1 MAFDGNTIAINV
13 VVSTKQNSMKKYLLT
28 IGTLVVLFGTSC
40 KHRYYQSSVFEQ
52 QTKNHKTIAILPAQM
67 IFTGKQPKDLTPEQ
81 IKSIEEGESL
91 AFQESLQNGIM
102 RNANSRKYEMYISIQ
117 DIGTTRKL
125 LEEAN
130 ISVRDSW
137 NYDDRKLAQLLGVD
151 AIVRMRIQKQ
161 SYMSDLASMG
171 VGIGR
176 QILTAI
182 GNNNRLPVPYVHNK
196 TSDGYASCNLVSNS
210 QTLWNDSYKGATDWD
225 TPSDVVINNI
235 TNNFGE
241 RFPYKRRRS

>member
-1 MAFDGNTIAINV
+1 
-13 VVSTKQNSMKKYLLT
+13 MKKYLLSVT
-28 IGTLVVLFGTSC
+28 TLLILFSTSC
-40 KHRYYQSSVFEQ
+40 RHRYYQSSLFEQ
-52 QTKNHKTIAILPAQM
+52 QTRNHKIIAILPAQM
-67 IFTGKQPKDLTPEQ
+67 IFTGKQPKELTPEQ
-81 IKSIEEGESL
+81 IKDIEERESL

-102 RNANSRKYEMYISIQ
+102 RNANSRKYEMYIAIQ

-125 LEEAN
+125 LEDN
-130 ISVRDSW
+130 KISVRDSW

-151 AIVRMRIQKQ
+151 AVVRMRIQKQ
-161 SYMSDLASMG
+161 RYMSDLASMG

-176 QILTAI
+176 QILTTI
-182 GNNNRLPVPYVHNK
+182 GANNGVPVPFVHNK
-196 TSDGYASCNLVSNS
+196 TADIYASCNLVSNS
-210 QTLWNDSYKGATDWD
+210 QTLWNDSYKGARDWD